1 MTENKTKP
9 QESPVSEEEVRLAY
23 RLILGREPE
32 NDAVVKEKAGSVA
45 TLEDLRQDLISSN
58 EFSKQHLKVPSVCV
72 SGTEPKLTIETAGD
86 LDQSRLDLLFSRV
99 KKSWS
104 ELGDEQPYWSV
115 WTDDR
120 FRGRDIGEHHAEF
133 FESGSVHLD
142 YLLKTLERNGIGRDR
157 LKTCLELG
165 CGVAR
170 FTPFL
175 AKAFDFVHAYDV
187 SPAHLRIAQSVLRD
201 ADVPNVECRLLED
214 PQDFHTFPQIDLVY
228 SLVVLQHNP
237 PPLIEWMLD
246 GMLSALSPG
255 GVANFQVPT
264 YLKGY
269 SFRLAD
275 YLGSPP
281 RLDELEMH
289 ALPQSRIFQIVQKNR
304 CEVVEVMEDGW
315 TIPEIGNRSN
325 TFVVVKADLR

>member
-1 MTENKTKP
+1 MTESPAKP
-9 QESPVSEEEVRLAY
+9 PSSPVTEDEVRLAY
-23 RLILGREPE
+23 KLILGREPE
-32 NDAVVKEKAGSVA
+32 NDIVVQEKAGSVS
-45 TLEDLRQDLISSN
+45 TLEELRADLITSA
-58 EFSKQHLKVPSVCV
+58 EFSNRHLKVPSVCV
-72 SGTEPKLTIETAGD
+72 SGVEPKLNIETTED
-86 LDQSRLDLLFSRV
+86 FDQSTLASLFRRV
-99 KKSWS
+99 KQSWS
-104 ELGDEQPYWSV
+104 RLGDVEPYWSV

-120 FRGRDIGEHHAEF
+120 FKGRDLGKHHAEF

-142 YLLKTLERNGIGRDR
+142 YLLKTLERNGVQWNR

-175 AKAFDFVHAYDV
+175 AYAFDFVHAYDV
-187 SPAHLRIAQSVLRD
+187 SRGHLRIAQSVLSN
-201 ADVPNVECRLLED
+201 AGVQNVECRLLED
-214 PQDFHTFPQIDLVY
+214 PQDFHHLPQVDLVY

-237 PPLIEWMLD
+237 PPLIEWMLQ

-255 GVANFQVPT
+255 GVAYFQVPT

-275 YLGSPP
+275 YLNSPP
-281 RLDELEMH
+281 RSDELEMH
-289 ALPQSRIFQIVQKNR
+289 AIPQSRVFRLVQKNH
-304 CEVVEVMEDGW
+304 CEVVEVLEDGW

-325 TFVVVKADLR
+325 TFVVAKAE